1 MKLASYKARLIM
13 LMGAIVITA
22 TLGGCGQNES
32 HKGID
37 DTQDIEPQVSVQLW
51 SVKDEV
57 KRDFEGTLTV
67 LADMGF
73 DGVEFAGDFG
83 DYQQRPKELKAFLD
97 GLGLKVSGAHL
108 PFDKLDDAHFY
119 ETVAFYQAI
128 GCDTLIVPYDA
139 RAFDSQQV
147 KNVVADLNRLAAKL
161 APKGLKIGYHN
172 HEKEFD
178 QYQQSTYWDYI
189 ASNTDENVV
198 LQQDVGWTTYAGK
211 DPVEYV
217 KRYPGRTLTT
227 HYKVKLPDDV
237 QGKLP
242 LIGQDTIDWSSL
254 IEANM
259 TVGGTQWLVV
269 EQEEY
274 PNNLKPLEAVKL
286 SKQGLETYLDARE

>member
-1 MKLASYKARLIM
+1 MNQGKFAAKLTVLLSTLV
-13 LMGAIVITA
+13 LVLAIS
-22 TLGGCGQNES
+22 GCTKEY
-32 HKGID
+32 
-37 DTQDIEPQVSVQLW
+37 TQSEAGMSLQSEPGVSVQLW
-51 SVKDEV
+51 SVKDDV
-57 KRDFEGTLTV
+57 KRDFEGTLSA

-83 DYQQRPKELKAFLD
+83 DYQQDPEALKAFLD

-108 PFDKLDDAHFY
+108 PFDKLNDENFA

-139 RAFDSQQV
+139 RAFDAQQV
-147 KNVVADLNRLAAKL
+147 RNVVEDLNRLSTKL
-161 APKGLKIGYHN
+161 APKGIKIGYHN

-178 QYQQSTYWDYI
+178 SYQQSTFWDYM
-189 ASNTDENVV
+189 ATHTNENVV

-217 KRYPGRTLTT
+217 KRYPGRTYTT

-242 LIGQDTIDWSSL
+242 LIGQDTIDWPSL
-254 IEANM
+254 IEANI
-259 TVGGTQWLVV
+259 TVGGTHWLVV

-274 PNNLKPLEAVKL
+274 PNNLTPLEAVAI
-286 SKQGLETYLDARE
+286 SKNGLDSFLQKR

>member
-1 MKLASYKARLIM
+1 MVQGRNIYKAVSRAVVVCLAF
-13 LMGAIVITA
+13 AIIACTPQPE
-22 TLGGCGQNES
+22 T
-32 HKGID
+32 
-37 DTQDIEPQVSVQLW
+37 TEPQVSVQLW

-83 DYQQRPKELKAFLD
+83 DYQQNPEGLKTFLA
-97 GLGLKVSGAHL
+97 GLGLQVSGAHI
-108 PFDKLDDAHFY
+108 PFEMLDDEHFAA
-119 ETVAFYQAI
+119 TVAFYQAI

-139 RAFDSQQV
+139 RAFDAQQV
-147 KNVVADLNRLAAKL
+147 TNVVADLNRLAVKL
-161 APKGLKIGYHN
+161 APMGMQIGYHN

-178 QYQQSTYWDYI
+178 SFEQTTFWDYI
-189 ASNTDENVV
+189 ATHTDENVV

-227 HYKVKLPDDV
+227 HYKVKLPDEV
-237 QGKLP
+237 QGKQP

-254 IEANM
+254 IEANI

-274 PNNLKPLEAVKL
+274 PNGLKPLEAVKI
-286 SKQGLETYLDARE
+286 SKQGLETYLEARK